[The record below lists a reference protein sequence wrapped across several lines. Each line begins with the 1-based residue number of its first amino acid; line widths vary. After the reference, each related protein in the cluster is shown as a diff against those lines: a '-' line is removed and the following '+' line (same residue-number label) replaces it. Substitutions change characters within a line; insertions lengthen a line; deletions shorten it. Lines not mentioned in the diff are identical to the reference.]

1 MPLPVANPVS
11 LAAPKET
18 DCLLMHKLVESLKP
32 FGIFE
37 EEEQLQV
44 TKEILHLV
52 PNADNFRL
60 TLRAI
65 KLWAKHHN
73 IYSRIL

>member
-1 MPLPVANPVS
+1 MLAQETMPLPVTNPIS

-37 EEEQLQV
+37 EESNFSEDFNFG
-44 TKEILHLV
+44 KINLV
-52 PNADNFRL
+52 RMDKRN
-60 TLRAI
+60 
-65 KLWAKHHN
+65 K
-73 IYSRIL
+73 